1 MPQTLA
7 VLRTSARDLLDWVR
21 RRPRPGAA
29 TARHTIRHSSDVRMA
44 VLALAVPELIA
55 EGLMD
60 VALPPDGRAVHILW
74 MTLLA
79 LAVLSFLVSLARRPH
94 LVGDRRVVLQAGP
107 LGTVQVPPAA
117 VSAVRTELRATKG
130 LGVRAV
136 PDDDRAV
143 ACSLGG
149 TTQLVLE
156 LTEPVTVPVG
166 GRGRRGRQVE
176 ALRVYF
182 AADDPPAAARQ
193 VRASARTSAAEAT
206 RG

>member
-1 MPQTLA
+1 MPSGLA
-7 VLRTSARDLLDWVR
+7 ALRTAARDLTDWVR
-21 RRPRPGAA
+21 GRPRPGAA

-44 VLALAVPELIA
+44 VLALTVPELIA

-60 VALPPDGRAVHILW
+60 VALPPAGRVVHILW

-79 LAVLSFLVSLARRPH
+79 LAVLAFLVSLARRPH

-107 LGTVQVPPAA
+107 LGAVPVPLTA
-117 VSAVRTELRATKG
+117 VAAVRTELRTTKG
-130 LGVRAV
+130 LGVRPV

-149 TTQLVLE
+149 TTHLVLE
-156 LTEPVTVPVG
+156 LAEPVTVPVG
-166 GRGRRGRQVE
+166 RGREVH
-176 ALRVYF
+176 ALRLHF

-193 VRASARTSAAEAT
+193 VRAEARTSAAEAT